1 MKPMSGSTDAA
12 ARTSAGCIT
21 TRSTRPLRMKHT
33 ALLLLAA
40 ALAGC
45 TTFDREEIAS
55 LRGRGVSTAIVEKL
69 ERGHPLA
76 PADVI
81 ELRKN
86 RVPDPWVLRQLE
98 DHDVDSLVTRS
109 DVAAM
114 RRAGVTPAIID
125 AVLKASDRFQDGY
138 RYPPYGSYGW
148 AYEDPWGFYDPYP
161 YAGFGGVGVTIVAP
175 LHVHRRHHGRH

>member
-1 MKPMSGSTDAA
+1 M
-12 ARTSAGCIT
+12 
-21 TRSTRPLRMKHT
+21 TRF

-45 TTFDREEIAS
+45 ATFDRNEIAS
-55 LRGRGVSTAIVEKL
+55 VRGRGVSPAVVEKL
-69 ERGHPLA
+69 ERGNPLA

-125 AVLKASDRFQDGY
+125 AVLKASDRFQDEY
-138 RYPPYGSYGW
+138 RYPAYGSYGW
-148 AYEDPWGFYDPYP
+148 AELDPWGYYEPYP
-161 YAGFGGVGVTIVAP
+161 YGGFGSVGVTIVAP
-175 LHVHRRHHGRH
+175 LDRHSRHHHH